1 MVATSS
7 DPGQLWAAV
16 LGQLQMQVTKPN
28 FDTWLKHTSGLA
40 YADGEFVVGTPN
52 AFVAEM
58 LEQRMYTLIAQTVEG
73 VVEAEVEVR
82 FAVESAWVP
91 SGEAAEVVDSR
102 FRGNDGLEGRDGDD
116 ALEGRDGDDGLEG
129 RERNDGL
136 EGRGGDDG
144 LGLYPASGGAD
155 GLSPPALNRR
165 YTFDSFVVG
174 KSNEFA
180 HAAALGVARQP
191 GQLYNPLVMYSDV
204 GLGKTHLMHAI
215 GHQVAARGM
224 SLIYSTTE
232 EFTNSFIRAIRDGTT
247 DDFRDYYRT
256 ADVLLLDD
264 IQFLIGKD
272 QTQEGFFH
280 TFNALHQTNRQIV
293 VTSDRPVSALALLED
308 RIQSRLAGG
317 LVVDIQPPDIE
328 TRIAILRAKADGS
341 QLPIDDDVLLYLAE
355 RIHKNIRELEGG
367 LNKVIAFADLMG
379 TPVTVDL
386 VKRAISDVVE
396 TAAERQIPDSVVIE
410 KVSSYFGIDVETL
423 KGRKRDKKTAKARQ
437 VTMYLLR
444 EESQLGLSTIG
455 EVLGGKDHTTV
466 RHGCDRITNQ
476 LSVDPSLRRDVI
488 NIREMLAAS

>member
-1 MVATSS
+1 MVATST

-58 LEQRMYTLIAQTVEG
+58 LEQRMYSLIAQTVES

-82 FAVESAWVP
+82 FAVEAAWADPSNLSA
-91 SGEAAEVVDSR
+91 GQDDEA
-102 FRGNDGLEGRDGDD
+102 GHPHPNPLPQ
-116 ALEGRDGDDGLEG
+116 
-129 RERNDGL
+129 
-136 EGRGGDDG
+136 GRGGEDG
-144 LGLYPASGGAD
+144 LTLSQGRGGED
-155 GLSPPALNRR
+155 GLSPPALNSR
-165 YTFDSFVVG
+165 YTFDRFVVG

-247 DDFRDYYRT
+247 DEFRDYYRT

-264 IQFLIGKD
+264 VQFLIGKD

-293 VTSDRPVSALALLED
+293 LTSDRPVSALSLLED

-328 TRIAILRAKADGS
+328 TRIAILRAKAEGS
-341 QLPIDDDVLLYLAE
+341 SQKISDDVLLYLAE

-367 LNKVIAFADLMG
+367 LNKVIAYADLMG
-379 TPVTVDL
+379 TAVTVDL
-386 VKRAISDVVE
+386 VKSAISDVVE
-396 TAAERQIPDSVVIE
+396 TAAERQIPDSVVVDT
-410 KVSSYFGIDVETL
+410 VSSYFGVDVETL

-444 EESQLGLSTIG
+444 EESQLGLATIG

-476 LSVDPSLRRDVI
+476 LSVDASLRRDVI